1 MLANLISFVRKQQGL
16 TQGELAER
24 IGVSQRTLRNW
35 ESGSDI
41 PFHKAL
47 SIAEVLD
54 TPLPVLYPYET
65 ALKESS
71 NQQPTS

>member
-24 IGVSQRTLRNW
+24 IGVSRKTIRNW
-35 ESGSDI
+35 ESGSNI
-41 PFHKAL
+41 PFNKAL

-65 ALKESS
+65 ALKESN
-71 NQQPTS
+71 NQQPTN